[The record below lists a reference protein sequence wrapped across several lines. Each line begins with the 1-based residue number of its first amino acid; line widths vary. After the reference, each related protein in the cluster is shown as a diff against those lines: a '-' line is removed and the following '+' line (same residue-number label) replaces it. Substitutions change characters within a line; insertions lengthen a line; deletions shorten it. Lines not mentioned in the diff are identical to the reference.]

1 MIKVV
6 RQPFYNAFGKV
17 LLLSLCIEGLF
28 FARIGDE
35 AQFEERRRHV
45 GMQEDVE
52 VGRLDTAVREVRRL
66 HVLLVNV
73 VGQAVIIRRLAVVI
87 GRDTAGRR

>member
-17 LLLSLCIEGLF
+17 LLLSVRIKSLF
-28 FARIGDE
+28 FTRIGDE

-52 VGRLDTAVREVRRL
+52 IGRLDTAVREVRRL
-66 HVLLVNV
+66 HVLLMNV